1 MVTASNAETGD
12 YFGYAIALSAD
23 GTTLAVGAYLEDDAA
38 QGITSVT
45 YTTVNNGAAD
55 SGAVYLFTSSS
66 WTQQAYIK
74 ASNTA
79 AGDYFGR
86 SVSLSQ
92 DGSVLAVGATVQG
105 GTGGAVYLFS
115 DNGGWQE
122 DTYFKAANT
131 GSGDQFGISVSLSA
145 DGSVL
150 AVGAH
155 GEDSSA
161 VGINGDDTIN
171 TETTAGAAY
180 LFNNSSGSWVQQ
192 AYIKAPNTNLGDYFS
207 WPLALASDGNMLAV
221 GAYKEKSNATGING
235 DQTDNSASSA
245 GAVYLY

>member
-38 QGITSVT
+38 QGITSGT

-74 ASNTA
+74 ASNSA

-92 DGSVLAVGATVQG
+92 DGSVLAVGSTEQG
-105 GTGGAVYLFS
+105 GTGVVYLFS
-115 DNGGWQE
+115 NSSGWQE
-122 DTYFKAANT
+122 DTYFSAANT
-131 GSGDQFGISVSLSA
+131 GSDDKFGISVSLSA

-150 AVGAH
+150 AVGAP
-155 GEDSSA
+155 GERSSA
-161 VGINGDDTIN
+161 TGINGDDSID
-171 TETTAGAAY
+171 TEIAAGAAY
-180 LFNNSSGSWVQQ
+180 LFNGSGSSWTQQ
-192 AYIKAPNTNLGDYFS
+192 AYIKAPNTDAGEYFS

-221 GAYKEKSNATGING
+221 GAYNENSNATGING
-235 DQTDNSASSA
+235 DQTDNSAYGA